1 VSTTRK
7 TGPLTRRD
15 YHEGRIR
22 DAKNGVKRLF
32 LAAQWVV
39 SELTA
44 LGRRD
49 PAKAHAQGSALA
61 DQLIEFAG
69 RLNEAHHQHLM
80 QEKGGRGA

>member
-1 VSTTRK
+1 VSTMRK
-7 TGPLTRRD
+7 TGPQTRRD

-22 DAKNGVKRLF
+22 DAKGGVKRLF

-39 SELTA
+39 SELNA

-49 PAKAHAQGSALA
+49 PAKANAQGLALA
-61 DQLIEFAG
+61 DQLITFAG

-80 QEKGGRGA
+80 QKKGGRGA